1 MMVFTQLLQFCLFQ
15 QNNIKQLCFK
25 INILNYYTLGYR
37 KSNFKEPVQ
46 EPYDLDIKQKEND
59 PGNVPNG
66 GIFETP
72 FSSCSRQTDFK
83 TFMKTHINSSFTQIT
98 APPELYFKLHLHEY
112 IFMYYSCITNQ
123 FADLCPPTDLTKSVK
138 TSYIV
143 NGSLC
148 IKVERERL
156 NV

>member
-15 QNNIKQLCFK
+15 QNNNKQQCFK
-25 INILNYYTLGYR
+25 INILNYIPWGIGSQTLKSLYR
-37 KSNFKEPVQ
+37 SRMTQTSNK
-46 EPYDLDIKQKEND
+46 KEND

-72 FSSCSRQTDFK
+72 FSSSSRQTDSK
-83 TFMKTHINSSFTQIT
+83 TLIKTHITSSFTQIT

-112 IFMYYSCITNQ
+112 IFMYYSCIINQ